1 MQPQPVT
8 EEDHRIRAAWKRTVA
23 LMRKNPPNTEWILKW
38 VACWM
43 PDDPIFHKSY
53 KYVRPK
59 PETVEEDEYFSNDD
73 GFYSDLPVLDDK
85 VIKKTN
91 RMRQSKEQSIKK
103 KIAACKARQERD
115 RQREADL
122 LAKQEELEDE
132 ASSSDDLDFFDGMS
146 EPVPNQ
152 VEFDDMNVEV
162 DDVEDEDFNPGQ

>member
-1 MQPQPVT
+1 MQPLPAT
-8 EEDHRIRAAWKRTVA
+8 DEDQRTQAAFKRTVA
-23 LMRKNPPNTEWILKW
+23 LMRKQPPNTEWILKW

-91 RMRQSKEQSIKK
+91 RMRQSKEQNIKK

-115 RQREADL
+115 R
-122 LAKQEELEDE
+122 
-132 ASSSDDLDFFDGMS
+132 
-146 EPVPNQ
+146 
-152 VEFDDMNVEV
+152 
-162 DDVEDEDFNPGQ
+162 